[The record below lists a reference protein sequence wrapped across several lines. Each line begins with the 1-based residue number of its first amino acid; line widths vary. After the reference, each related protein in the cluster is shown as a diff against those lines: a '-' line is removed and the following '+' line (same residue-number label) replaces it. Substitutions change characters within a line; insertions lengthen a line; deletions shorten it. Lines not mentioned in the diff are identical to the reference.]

1 MAGVTLNVKIEDQGV
16 RDLIGR
22 LRERTSNLTP
32 AMKIIGSIV
41 RTSVIR
47 NFEAGGRPPWKPLK
61 VISYH
66 LGYTMGRKTKAY
78 TQRGGLTAGFQRYLA
93 GKKILIGRGFGGGL
107 MGSVHFTAHPDRV
120 EIGTNKIYGAIHQL
134 GGKAGRGHK
143 VDIPARPFLMVQSE
157 DWAEI
162 RAALQDYLTSKSGG

>member
-1 MAGVTLNVKIEDQGV
+1 MAGVTIGVKIEDLGAQ
-16 RDLIGR
+16 DLIGR
-22 LRERTSNLTP
+22 LLERNSNLTP

-78 TQRGGLTAGFQRYLA
+78 TQRGGLTVGFQRYLA

-107 MGSVHFTAHPDRV
+107 MGSVHPKAYPDRV
-120 EIGTNKIYGAIHQL
+120 VIGTNKIYGAIHQL
-134 GGKAGRGHK
+134 GGKAGRGQK
-143 VDIPARPFLMVQSE
+143 VDIPARPFLAVQGE
-157 DWAEI
+157 DWTEI
-162 RAALQDYLTSKSGG
+162 KAALSDYLMGLR